1 LEHTWEF
8 VQFEEEQ
15 SRAKSMVYV
24 HTNLRLIYRQREE
37 WLKGKTKMWDVFP
50 DDMRLDDTV
59 ELALANMDLN
69 APMLELV
76 TFEDDI
82 PLVGSSSTATDL
94 VPQIGL
100 DDHAEQ
106 PEIGGESS
114 GDDVDFD
121 DDEYD
126 MEPDDY

>member
-1 LEHTWEF
+1 
-8 VQFEEEQ
+8 
-15 SRAKSMVYV
+15 MVYV

-50 DDMRLDDTV
+50 DDMGLDDTV
-59 ELALANMDLN
+59 ELALANVDLN
-69 APMLELV
+69 DPVLELV

-82 PLVGSSSTATDL
+82 PLEGSSSTATDP

-126 MEPDDY
+126 MELDDY